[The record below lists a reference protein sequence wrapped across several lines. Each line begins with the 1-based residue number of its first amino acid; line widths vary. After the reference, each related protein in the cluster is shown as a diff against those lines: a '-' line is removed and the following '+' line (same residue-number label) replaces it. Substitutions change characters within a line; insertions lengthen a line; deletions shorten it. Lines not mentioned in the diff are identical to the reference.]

1 MTAEVKVL
9 VKVTEY
15 QEQGNS
21 CFEIITVFREG
32 DSGKQSPDACR
43 VIGCIST
50 SVRDK
55 WNKWIKHRFCP

>member
-15 QEQGNS
+15 QEQGND

-43 VIGCIST
+43 VTGCISA

-55 WNKWIKHRFCP
+55 